1 MVSFFDFITIIIRY
15 KKIIKYLNIILEK
28 YSMTPL
34 KIISYNISAL
44 PKWFNLNG
52 NPLKR
57 IEEIID
63 LLIKN
68 DADVI
73 CLQEVFDIKIK
84 NRIAQELLKYDFHY
98 KPSNSMF
105 CLSSGL
111 MILSKYRIISKG
123 FEAYNNYSGEDSLT
137 EKGILYITIKINN
150 TVYTILNTH
159 LNANAIFSLYRR
171 CVRTREKQM
180 HQLLEFIKNRDANR
194 DNIILCGDFNIDLY
208 DYQNMFNKLN
218 NIYKFNISSIN
229 FINNTKLITF
239 SKSNKQLDYIFYF
252 YNTPKHISFNYEL
265 IKSDL
270 SDHYP
275 IILNLLF

>member
-1 MVSFFDFITIIIRY
+1 
-15 KKIIKYLNIILEK
+15 
-28 YSMTPL
+28 MTPL

-44 PKWFNLNG
+44 PKWLNLNG
-52 NPLKR
+52 NPFKR
-57 IEEIID
+57 IEQIID

-73 CLQEVFDIKIK
+73 CLQEVFDIKIR

-123 FEAYNNYSGEDSLT
+123 FEAYNNYSGEDSFS
-137 EKGILYITIKINN
+137 EKGILFITIEINN
-150 TVYTILNTH
+150 TVYTIINTH
-159 LNANAIFSLYRR
+159 LNANAIFSLNRR
-171 CVRTREKQM
+171 CVRTRDKQM
-180 HQLLEFIKNRDANR
+180 HQLIEFIKNNNR

-239 SKSNKQLDYIFYF
+239 SKSNNQLDYIFYF

>member
-1 MVSFFDFITIIIRY
+1 
-15 KKIIKYLNIILEK
+15 
-28 YSMTPL
+28 MTPL

-105 CLSSGL
+105 YLSSGL
-111 MILSKYRIISKG
+111 MILSKYNIISKG
-123 FEAYNNYSGEDSLT
+123 FEAYNNYSGEDSFS
-137 EKGILYITIKINN
+137 EKGILFITIEINN
-150 TVYTILNTH
+150 TVYTIINTH

-171 CVRTREKQM
+171 CIKTREKQM
-180 HQLLEFIKNRDANR
+180 DQLLKFVKNSNR
-194 DNIILCGDFNIDLY
+194 DNILLCGDFNIDLY
-208 DYQNMFNKLN
+208 DYQTMFYKIT
-218 NIYKFNISSIN
+218 NIYKYNISSIN
-229 FINNTKLITF
+229 FINITTNKKLITC

-252 YNTPKHISFNYEL
+252 YNRPKHINFNYEL
-265 IKSDL
+265 IKSKL

>member
-1 MVSFFDFITIIIRY
+1 
-15 KKIIKYLNIILEK
+15 
-28 YSMTPL
+28 MTPL

-44 PKWFNLNG
+44 PKWCNFNG
-52 NPLKR
+52 NPFKR

-68 DADVI
+68 NADVI
-73 CLQEVFDIKIK
+73 CLQEVFDIKIR
-84 NRIAQELLKYDFHY
+84 NRIYQELLIYDFHY
-98 KPSNSMF
+98 KPSNSF
-105 CLSSGL
+105 FYLSSGL
-111 MILSKYRIISKG
+111 MILSKHKIISKG
-123 FEAYNNYSGEDSLT
+123 FEAYNNYSGEDSLS
-137 EKGILYITIKINN
+137 EKGILYITIEINN
-150 TVYTILNTH
+150 TVYTIVNTH
-159 LNANAIFSLYRR
+159 LNANAIFSLTRI
-171 CVRTREKQM
+171 CVRTREKQI
-180 HQLLEFIKNRDANR
+180 HQLLEFIKNRDTNR

-208 DYQNMFNKLN
+208 DSHNMFNKIN

-229 FINNTKLITF
+229 FINNTKLITY

-252 YNTPKHISFNYEL
+252 YNTPKHISFNYKL